1 MQLLGIGW
9 ELQGSYVASI
19 TSTHVVL
26 ANGKSHTLTEV
37 AGWLTSK

>member
-9 ELQGSYVASI
+9 ELQGSVVARI
-19 TSTHVVL
+19 TSTEVVL
-26 ANGKSHTLTEV
+26 ENGNSHSLAEV

>member
-9 ELQGSYVASI
+9 ELQGSVVARI

-26 ANGKSHTLTEV
+26 ENGDSHTLAQV
-37 AGWLTSK
+37 AEWLTN